1 MILVDTS
8 IWIDHLR
15 NKDGPLSDLLYRG
28 EVLSHSFVTGELAMG
43 SLGNRATLITD
54 LTDLPQAMVASH
66 DEVLEFID
74 SRRLFGL
81 GLSFVDAHLLASTQ
95 LTPETQLWTR
105 DKRLH
110 EAAIR
115 LSLDFTPKLN

>member
-8 IWIDHLR
+8 IWIDHLC
-15 NKDGPLSDLLYRG
+15 NKDGHLSDLLYRG

-43 SLGNRATLITD
+43 SLKNRATLITD
-54 LTDLPQAMVASH
+54 LIDLPQAMVASH
-66 DEVLEFID
+66 NEVLEFID